1 VPLLAIQGGRQ
12 MYAVIELGGKQQL
25 VKKGDVIEVEKL
37 EIDDGKDMTVENVLL
52 VCDGDKVEIG
62 QPFVK
67 GAQVVVTII
76 QQTKADKTI
85 AFKYR
90 RRKASHT
97 KKGHRQK
104 LTEIKIKDITL

>member
-1 VPLLAIQGGRQ
+1 

-25 VKKGDVIEVEKL
+25 VKKGDVIQVEKQ
-37 EIDDGKDMTVENVLL
+37 EVDDDKDIIVENVLL
-52 VCDGDKVEIG
+52 VGDGEKLEIG

-67 GAQVVVTII
+67 GAKVVATVVKQI
-76 QQTKADKTI
+76 KGEKTI

-90 RRKASHT
+90 RRKSSHT

-104 LTEIKIKDITL
+104 LTELKIKDISL